1 MPIRKAVIPA
11 AGFGTRLLPATKAQ
25 PKEML
30 PLLDVPM
37 IQYAVEEAAAAGITD
52 VLVVTSR
59 GKGALED
66 HFDRVAELEAAL
78 SESGKDEM
86 LARVRAISEL
96 AQVHFV
102 RQPEALGL
110 GHAVGCAAAHVG
122 DEPFA
127 VLLPDEVFPDHDLL
141 PALVAAH
148 DEWRASVIAVRD
160 MGREDISRYGSVDPE
175 PVASELVRIRGFVEK
190 PPAEEAPSTLGSI
203 GRYVLTPDVFAALE
217 ETEPGAG
224 GEIQLTDAIRT
235 IALDGAAYAHVFSGR
250 RFDVGNV
257 VGHLEATIELAWSHP
272 EFGEPF
278 RAFLRDLARREG
290 LTDR

>member
-1 MPIRKAVIPA
+1 MPIRKAIIPA

-30 PLLDVPM
+30 PLLDLPM

-66 HFDRVAELEAAL
+66 HFDRVAELEGAL
-78 SESGKDEM
+78 EESGKDEL
-86 LARVRAISEL
+86 LARVRAISDL

-110 GHAVGCAAAHVG
+110 GHAVACGAAHVS

-127 VLLPDEVFPDHDLL
+127 VLLPDEIFPDRDLL
-141 PALVAAH
+141 PALVGAH
-148 DEWRASVIAVRD
+148 EQRGASVIAVRD
-160 MGREDISRYGSVDPE
+160 MGRESISRYGSVDPE
-175 PVASELVRIRGFVEK
+175 PVAEGLVRIRGFVEK
-190 PPAEEAPSTLGSI
+190 PSPEEAPSTLGSI
-203 GRYVLTPDVFAALE
+203 GRYVLTPDVFGALE
-217 ETEPGAG
+217 HTGPGAG

-235 IALDGAAYAHVFSGR
+235 IALDGEAYAHVFEGR
-250 RFDVGNV
+250 RYDIGNV
-257 VGHLEATIELAWSHP
+257 PGHLEATVELAWDHP
-272 EFGEPF
+272 VFGEPF
-278 RAFLRDLARREG
+278 RAFLRRFAEREG
-290 LTDR
+290 LGEG